1 MTFQDSYANALKRLP
16 SIASPIKRLTFK
28 DKLKWT
34 ALILLVYFVMSQIT
48 AFGADIAR
56 IQAFGLFELLLGAK
70 FGSLMTLGIG
80 PIVTASIVLQLMVGS
95 KIIPWDLTSDTGKI
109 LFQGT
114 QKILSILLSFAEA
127 VIFVTMGAV
136 PAASADVAWAVILQ
150 LAIGGILVIFM
161 DELVSKWGFGSG
173 VGLFIVA
180 GVSSQIIASA
190 INPFATNCI
199 TGAALCLPDANN
211 PPVGRIPQF
220 VFFLGTGEP
229 LQAFLAM
236 LPIIATVVVFLLVI
250 YANAIKV
257 EIPLAFGS
265 ISGFGRRWPLK
276 FFYTSN
282 IPVILTAALLANVQL
297 MGRVLSQ
304 RGLGFLGSF
313 DQQGIATG
321 GILFYL
327 SPPVTDSVTGMMV
340 FIGIFALFGAILAHL
355 TNKRGLKLT
364 LLFAALGGV
373 AWYAMVLSL
382 GLFSLA
388 FISAADIARIFTY
401 SIFFIIGSMIF
412 SIFWVTTAGMSAK
425 SVANQIHS
433 IGMQIPGYRRDVRII
448 EGVLDKYIPAL
459 AVIGGAAVGFL
470 AAYADFTNALGTGTG
485 ILLSATIIYQLYE
498 QIAMQHMED
507 MHPAVR
513 RFFGR

>member
-1 MTFQDSYANALKRLP
+1 
-16 SIASPIKRLTFK
+16 
-28 DKLKWT
+28 
-34 ALILLVYFVMSQIT
+34 
-48 AFGADIAR
+48 
-56 IQAFGLFELLLGAK
+56 
-70 FGSLMTLGIG
+70 
-80 PIVTASIVLQLMVGS
+80 
-95 KIIPWDLTSDTGKI
+95 
-109 LFQGT
+109 
-114 QKILSILLSFAEA
+114 
-127 VIFVTMGAV
+127 
-136 PAASADVAWAVILQ
+136 
-150 LAIGGILVIFM
+150 
-161 DELVSKWGFGSG
+161 
-173 VGLFIVA
+173 
-180 GVSSQIIASA
+180 
-190 INPFATNCI
+190 
-199 TGAALCLPDANN
+199 
-211 PPVGRIPQF
+211 
-220 VFFLGTGEP
+220 
-229 LQAFLAM
+229 
-236 LPIIATVVVFLLVI
+236 VVVFLLVI